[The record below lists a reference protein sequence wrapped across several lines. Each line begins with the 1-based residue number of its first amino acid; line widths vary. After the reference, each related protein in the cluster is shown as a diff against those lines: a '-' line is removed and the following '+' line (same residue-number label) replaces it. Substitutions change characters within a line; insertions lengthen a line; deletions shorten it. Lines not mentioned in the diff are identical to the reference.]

1 MFENVVLQRNSR
13 NSEIL
18 IANYKLRRETIFEGE
33 KDWDGIDVENFSIL
47 SNSKCIILF
56 FENCF
61 CHKVIKKLKIS
72 CDDKTNCSIYI
83 YILFIVQS

>member
-33 KDWDGIDVENFSIL
+33 KDWDGIDVENFSIDRK
-47 SNSKCIILF
+47 S
-56 FENCF
+56 
-61 CHKVIKKLKIS
+61 V
-72 CDDKTNCSIYI
+72 
-83 YILFIVQS
+83 V